1 MAHENVE
8 IIRRG
13 LEAYNRGDVQ
23 TLLDISD
30 PEAEFVPLRS
40 LVVGGSYRGHDG
52 IRRFMTDVGEEW
64 DDRRILLQELRED
77 EGRVV
82 LLGEFEATGKASG
95 VEMRSPVAWIFE
107 LREGK
112 VIRMRAYSTQEEAL
126 RAIARS
132 D

>member
-1 MAHENVE
+1 MVHENIE

-13 LEAYNRGDVQ
+13 LDAYNRGDVQ

-52 IRRFMTDVGEEW
+52 IRKFMEDVSEEW
-64 DDRRILLQELRED
+64 EDLVIRSQEFREHESCVLLLGQF
-77 EGRVV
+77 EGR
-82 LLGEFEATGKASG
+82 GKASG

-107 LREGK
+107 LRDRK
-112 VIRMRAYSTQEEAL
+112 IVRMQAYSSQQEAL
-126 RAIARS
+126 QAVARS
-132 D
+132 N